1 MSNSLNESF
10 TTISV
15 VNIQTQDVSE
25 TRKSLVV
32 SFDAAEVAAEHQAV
46 VAEFTKMARLPG
58 FRPGKAPA
66 AMVTKR
72 YAKDIEGEF
81 RKKVVTKAYQSAMD
95 EAKLDVIGVTDVQE
109 GEISKDAEATITIT
123 VDIQPSFELPDYE
136 GIPTTVE
143 PTEATDEDVEKVLEN
158 MRAERADFKEADR
171 ASQKGDYVKIAYEG
185 TIDGTPI
192 LEIAPDKQIYGK
204 VPQTWEEVEGENEGL
219 IPGLGAQLGGLAK
232 GDKKDA
238 TVTFPADFK
247 AVEALAGKEAVY
259 AVELL
264 EVRERVLPELDEEF
278 CKAHQADDL
287 ESLKTNIRNHV
298 KMQKESRNRSEQ
310 RRQVIEAMLGKVA
323 IAAPESLVEQ
333 ETQGVL
339 RQFIDQQMRQGVPA
353 EKFEEDKE
361 ALYANA
367 RKTAETRIQSQLLI
381 AKIAEKEKVK
391 VEENDMNQV
400 IYQQA
405 MRSGQGPD
413 KFVKELAKDRERLR
427 SIQQGILF
435 DKTLDLVVAKSSVTE
450 GAAPS
455 AE

>member
-1 MSNSLNESF
+1 MPNSLNESF
-10 TTISV
+10 TAFPV

-25 TRKSLVV
+25 TRKSLVA
-32 SFDAAEVAAEHQAV
+32 SFEAAEVAAEHQAV
-46 VAEFTKMARLPG
+46 VAEFTKLARLPG
-58 FRPGKAPA
+58 FRPGKAPV

-72 YAKDIEGEF
+72 YGKDIEEEF
-81 RKKVVTKAYQSAMD
+81 RKKIVTKAYRSAV
-95 EAKLDVIGVTDVQE
+95 EESKLEIIGVVDVQE
-109 GEISKDAEATITIT
+109 GELAKDAEATITVT
-123 VDIQPSFELPDYE
+123 VDIQPSFDLPEYE
-136 GIPTTVE
+136 GIPTTVAPTE
-143 PTEATDEDVEKVLEN
+143 PTEDEVEKVIEN
-158 MRAERADFKEADR
+158 MRAERADFKEAER

-232 GDKKDA
+232 GDKKDV
-238 TVTFPADFK
+238 TVTFPAEFA
-247 AVEALAGKEAVY
+247 AVPALAGKQAVY
-259 AVELL
+259 AVEVL
-264 EVRERVLPELDEEF
+264 EVRERVLPEVDEEF
-278 CKAHQADDL
+278 AKAHKSDSVDA
-287 ESLKTNIRNHV
+287 LKEGIRSHI
-298 KMQKESRNRSEQ
+298 KLQKEARNRSEQ
-310 RRQVIEAMLGKVA
+310 RRQVIETLLSKVT
-323 IAAPESLVEQ
+323 IHAPESLVEQ

-353 EKFEEDKE
+353 EKFEEQKE

-367 RKTAETRIQSQLLI
+367 RKTAETRVQSQLLM

-427 SIQQGILF
+427 SIQQSILF
-435 DKTLDLVVAKSSVTE
+435 DKTLDLVVSKASVTE
-450 GAAPS
+450 AAAA